1 MAVTQEEIDA
11 YNKRMQN
18 IYAPAYTQTRGFST
32 PRQSVGGG
40 LSGRIDPAEFAKRQ
54 QARLKDIEKAKEEE
68 KDLASEKL
76 AMARAAASLQADR
89 EAREWEKQKRK
100 WDVSDRDLQLR
111 LAEQQREREAAER
124 ARQGAAYRGI
134 GDLYARQGEES
145 YQSALQ
151 RISDL
156 YGGEEGALSD
166 ARKRQLDALSKAL
179 GESRGQITS
188 AEQQA
193 LQGLVAPTAY
203 QNVPLVDLSPQ
214 QQVLQAAL
222 AAEGVGAS
230 PEQIAEQNYAQ
241 QLAAQFN
248 ELARRSSEQLNVG
261 EQNYLAAL
269 RNALTGGALAA
280 RTGVEQRGTAITG
293 GIEEQYGAA
302 MRELARQRAA
312 EQAAAEQARQ
322 EAALRAAAARAE
334 AEGYSPA
341 PQSDEE
347 KQTQTETEAEAA
359 RRKAMEQLAAAI
371 LRGEA
376 VQML

>member
-1 MAVTQEEIDA
+1 MATEEEIA
-11 YNKRMQN
+11 AFNKAMQAQ
-18 IYAPAYTQTRGFST
+18 YAPALSALVRTRDPNVISSGSA
-32 PRQSVGGG
+32 
-40 LSGRIDPAEFAKRQ
+40 LSGIISPSDYAKRQ
-54 QARLKDIEKAKEEE
+54 QQRLKDIEKAKKDE
-68 KDLASEKL
+68 KELQADRLA
-76 AMARAAASLQADR
+76 AARAAAGLQADR
-89 EAREWEKQKRK
+89 EARQWEQTKRK
-100 WDVSDRDLQLR
+100 WEISDRDLQLR
-111 LAEQQREREAAER
+111 LAEQQRQREEAAR
-124 ARQGAAYRGI
+124 VRQGEAYRGI
-134 GDLYARQGEES
+134 ADLYRTQGEEG
-145 YQSALQ
+145 YRTALEN
-151 RISDL
+151 IAAA
-156 YGGEEGALSD
+156 YGGEEAALGAT
-166 ARKRQLDALSKAL
+166 RERQLAALTKAL

-193 LQGLVAPTAY
+193 LQALVAPTAY

-230 PEQIAEQNYAQ
+230 PEQVAEQNYAQ

-280 RTGVEQRGTAITG
+280 RTGLEQRGGAITG

-302 MRELARQRAA
+302 MREVARQRAA

-322 EAALRAAAARAE
+322 EALFKAAQAAAE
-334 AEGYSPA
+334 AEAFSPA
-341 PQSDEE
+341 PKEE
-347 KQTQTETEAEAA
+347 QPPTDVEAEAEAA
-359 RRKAMEQLAAAI
+359 RRKAAEQLLAAI